1 MPTRRSTRSSSG
13 AGAKQSTLSF
23 KHKVT
28 KAIKTGK
35 EEYKSP
41 SRTKEYIPKS
51 SPEPPS
57 SKDTKQPNAG
67 SDDDDDDEAPQ
78 IQNRASSTSTDD
90 EKQQQ
95 KQQQDDD
102 PLRQIEQQAQP
113 ALTHV
118 QSEDELRAEKITDRA
133 IERYWAGIE
142 ASRMAKA
149 VHKKHGEGL
158 STGEKVLRY
167 FDVSSQYGP
176 CIGIARIKRWQ
187 RAQKLGLSPPIEVL
201 AVLLKEEA
209 EGNTEIE
216 KAHMDELLNSTAV
229 GSVGV

>member
-1 MPTRRSTRSSSG
+1 MPTTRRSSRSSTGASG
-13 AGAKQSTLSF
+13 KQSTLSF

-28 KAIKTGK
+28 KAIRTGK

-41 SRTKEYIPKS
+41 SRTKEYIPKP
-51 SPEPPS
+51 SPEPAS
-57 SKDTKQPNAG
+57 SKDTKQNAG
-67 SDDDDDDEAPQ
+67 GDDDDD
-78 IQNRASSTSTDD
+78 ASQVQTPTTSASTDD
-90 EKQQQ
+90 EQ
-95 KQQQDDD
+95 KQQQHDR

-113 ALTHV
+113 ALAQV
-118 QSEDELRAEKITDRA
+118 KSEDELKAEEITDRA

-142 ASRMAKA
+142 AGRMAKA

-187 RAQKLGLSPPIEVL
+187 RAQRLGLNPPIEVL

-209 EGNTEIE
+209 RGNSGIE
-216 KAHMDELLNSTAV
+216 TAHMDELLNSTAV